1 MWLWVAGLYAVS
13 VVVQLTLGLRVV
25 SPWIMVDELVYSD
38 MARSFAAHGHFLIR
52 GVHGSYGFVYPLLL
66 SPAYALFGSMHD
78 VYQWAR
84 VVDALV
90 MSSAVVPAYL
100 LARRVVRPPAALA
113 AAALAVAIP
122 SMVYVGT
129 LMTENAF
136 YPIFLWLAFA
146 LLLMLERPTLARQ
159 LAVLALCVLAFVTRA
174 QTVALVAAVL
184 TAPLALAWIE
194 RGRPRR
200 LGAYKALYGIVAGGA
215 ALVVIVELARGRSP
229 SHILGNYSKTSNGGY
244 HLWPA
249 LKWLVLH
256 VAELDLYVWILP
268 FAALIVL
275 VANARHLDRPLRVFA
290 AATASLCV
298 WLVLEVAVFAS
309 RYSLRIEERNLFYL
323 APLLVVALLAWIE
336 RGQPRPPRA
345 AVVAA
350 GLAAALPGAIPFLHL
365 LNITAES
372 DTLGF
377 QPWWYVGGAWAGLS
391 SVSIAVVLVSIA
403 LGAMFLWLPRR
414 WAPVLPVLVA
424 LGFLATWIPLEQ
436 WKHGFPQ
443 LSKSALAQG
452 IGRTDSELDRLR
464 RRPQRA
470 RGGALVA
477 AGTSCPRGRTS
488 SGTAASTG
496 STASALRCRATCRP
510 CASPPTRRRA
520 SSSVSAARRSPTR
533 TCSRATPSTSSGRSS
548 RAIRRSSS
556 SSTASRRRPGSRRSS
571 PACTRPA
578 PV

>member
-1 MWLWVAGLYAVS
+1 
-13 VVVQLTLGLRVV
+13 
-25 SPWIMVDELVYSD
+25 
-38 MARSFAAHGHFLIR
+38 
-52 GVHGSYGFVYPLLL
+52 
-66 SPAYALFGSMHD
+66 
-78 VYQWAR
+78 
-84 VVDALV
+84 
-90 MSSAVVPAYL
+90 
-100 LARRVVRPPAALA
+100 
-113 AAALAVAIP
+113 
-122 SMVYVGT
+122 MVYVGT

-229 SHILGNYSKTSNGGY
+229 SHVLGNYSKTSNGGY

-452 IGRTDSELDRLR
+452 IGRTDKSWIDSAVGRNAHVAVLWSGGNELSAWENEFWNRSVDRVYSLGTPLPGDMPTVR
-464 RRPQRA
+464 VGALQSTGVLVGLGGKTITDPYVLASNSVDLVGKVVARDPAKQLKLYRVTSPARITTVVTGLYPTSAGVSPWSNATPAWTQLQCAGGTLTVVVSSDTQLFKGAQQTIAVTGTTPARTIRISPSTDHRPLVFPLTPQHGVCRVAFDISPARRPSQF
-470 RGGALVA
+470 VK
-477 AGTSCPRGRTS
+477 
-488 SGTAASTG
+488 G
-496 STASALRCRATCRP
+496 SQDTRLLGLHFDAIRY
-510 CASPPTRRRA
+510 SPPK
-520 SSSVSAARRSPTR
+520 
-533 TCSRATPSTSSGRSS
+533 
-548 RAIRRSSS
+548 
-556 SSTASRRRPGSRRSS
+556 
-571 PACTRPA
+571 
-578 PV
+578 

>member
-1 MWLWVAGLYAVS
+1 
-13 VVVQLTLGLRVV
+13 
-25 SPWIMVDELVYSD
+25 
-38 MARSFAAHGHFLIR
+38 
-52 GVHGSYGFVYPLLL
+52 
-66 SPAYALFGSMHD
+66 
-78 VYQWAR
+78 
-84 VVDALV
+84 
-90 MSSAVVPAYL
+90 
-100 LARRVVRPPAALA
+100 
-113 AAALAVAIP
+113 
-122 SMVYVGT
+122 
-129 LMTENAF
+129 
-136 YPIFLWLAFA
+136 
-146 LLLMLERPTLARQ
+146 MLERPTLARQ

-229 SHILGNYSKTSNGGY
+229 SHVLGNYSKTSNGGY

-323 APLLVVALLAWIE
+323 APLLLVALLAWIE

-452 IGRTDSELDRLR
+452 IGRTDNELDRLR

-470 RGGALVA
+470 RGGALVGRERA
-477 AGTSCPRGRTS
+477 RPRGRTS
-488 SGTAASTG
+488 SGTAASTA

-510 CASPPTRRRA
+510 CASERFSRRA
-520 SSSVSAARRSPTR
+520 SSSVSAAGRSPTR
-533 TCSRATPSTSSGRSS
+533 TCSRATPSISSGRSS